1 MPPNA
6 LTEGDITRT
15 LREMGYTIRTE
26 GPDGLVYYK
35 HPEIPVGYLVF
46 DFSRGPIPWS
56 LVEQDLEESGV
67 NIDAFVV
74 YLDC

>member
-6 LTEGDITRT
+6 LTEGDIARA
-15 LREMGYTIRTE
+15 LRGVGYTIRTE
-26 GPDGLVYYK
+26 GPHGLVYYE

-46 DFSRGPIPWS
+46 DFSRGPIPWN

>member
-15 LREMGYTIRTE
+15 LREMGYTIRDE
-26 GPDGLVYYK
+26 RPDGLVYYE

-46 DFSRGPIPWS
+46 DFSRGPIPWN

>member
-6 LTEGDITRT
+6 LTEGDIALA
-15 LREMGYTIRTE
+15 LRGVGYTTRVE
-26 GPDGLVYYK
+26 RPDGLVYYK

-46 DFSRGPIPWS
+46 DFSRGPIPWN
-56 LVEQDLEESGV
+56 LVEQHLEEYGV